1 MVFIKLSPPRGAV
14 KRVKR
19 IGRGQGS
26 GHGKTA
32 TKGHKGQMA
41 RSGGHTRRGFEGGQ
55 MPLYR
60 RMPKRGFTNPFR
72 VEYDIVHL
80 EDLSIFPKGAEVT
93 PALIYEKEIVKKV
106 YGKIKILKKGQLP
119 HPLNIK
125 IHKLSSTAKADIE
138 KAGGTVE
145 VIK

>member
-19 IGRGQGS
+19 VGRGQGS

-80 EDLSIFPKGAEVT
+80 EDLSVFPAGSAVT
-93 PALIYEKEIVKKV
+93 PELIYEKKIVKKV
-106 YGKIKILKKGQLP
+106 NGKIKILKKGQLP
-119 HPLNIK
+119 HALNIK

-145 VIK
+145 VLK